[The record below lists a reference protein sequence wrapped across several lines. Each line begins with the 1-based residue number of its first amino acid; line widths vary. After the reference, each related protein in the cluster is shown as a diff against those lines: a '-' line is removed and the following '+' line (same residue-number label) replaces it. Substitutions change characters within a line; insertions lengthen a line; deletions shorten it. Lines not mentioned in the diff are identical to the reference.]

1 MKKISVVI
9 VVGSALLTCIAL
21 AQVPATGPNKIV
33 KTAKTGGDGG
43 FDYIYADS
51 DGRKLYIPRS
61 GQQNA
66 RIDVFNLDT
75 LAPVGSVPNA
85 NARGAATDTKSDH
98 GFVSSSPVVMF
109 DTKTLALIKTIPVE
123 GGPDGILADPSNQ
136 RVYIFSHGAPNAT
149 VINAVD
155 GTVVGTI
162 DLGGAPEQAVSD
174 GKGRI
179 YVDIEDKD
187 NIAVVD
193 AKTMTVTAHYDIKDK
208 GAGPGGLGIDVKNG
222 ILFAACHDPAVM
234 VILKASDGKIITTLP
249 LDGSTDGAGFNSNT
263 MEAFSSQ
270 GNGTLTVI
278 KENSP
283 TSFVVEQTVQTM
295 TGAKTMTIDT
305 KTNRVLTMAAEYGP
319 PPAPAAAPAT
329 PPAGVPGASGGRGPW
344 QRSRAR
350 RDATG
355 FVHDSGDWNEVGS
368 KTARW
373 RSRLCK

>member
-1 MKKISVVI
+1 MKRVSFHY
-9 VVGSALLTCIAL
+9 VVGSAALACITLAYTAL
-21 AQVPATGPNKIV
+21 AQSPSTGPNKIV
-33 KTAKTGGDGG
+33 QTAKTGGDGG

-75 LAPVGSVPNA
+75 LAPIGSVPNA
-85 NARGAATDTKSDH
+85 NARGAATDTKSGH

-109 DTKTLALIKTIPVE
+109 DTKTLAVIKTIPVE
-123 GGPDGILADPSNQ
+123 GGPDGILGDPFNQ
-136 RVYIFSHGAPNAT
+136 RVYIFSHRAPNAT

-162 DLGGAPEQAVSD
+162 DLGGAPEQAVTD
-174 GKGRI
+174 GKGHI

-193 AKTMTVTAHYDIKDK
+193 AKTMAVTGHYDIKEK
-208 GAGPGGLGIDVKNG
+208 GGGPGGLGIDAKNG

-234 VILKASDGKIITTLP
+234 VILRADNGKIITALP
-249 LDGSTDGAGFNSNT
+249 LDGSTDGAGFNPNT

-283 TSFVVEQTVQTM
+283 TSFVVEQTVKTM
-295 TGAKTMTIDT
+295 NGAKTMTIDS
-305 KTNRVLTMAAEYGP
+305 KTNRVLTMAAEYAP
-319 PPAPAAAPAT
+319 PPAQPAPPAA
-329 PPAGVPGASGGRGPW
+329 PPAGASGGRGRGRGPG
-344 QRSRAR
+344 RGAM
-350 RDATG
+350 
-355 FVHDSGDWNEVGS
+355 VPDSFTILAIGT
-368 KTARW
+368 K
-373 RSRLCK
+373 